1 MQHQIVQFG
10 NRLTL
15 NSAVSNRARLN
26 TAISNSATSI
36 ALKFNAGAL
45 LIKKELLWQLNNM
58 LFHNCA
64 ICCSINIKSKNN
76 VPI

>member
-36 ALKFNAGAL
+36 ALKFNAGAF
-45 LIKKELLWQLNNM
+45 LIKKGNYYGN
-58 LFHNCA
+58 
-64 ICCSINIKSKNN
+64 
-76 VPI
+76 